1 MCDRSMCIRT
11 FLLQSVQRCLRD
23 TQPFGE
29 YERAPQRRTAALEY
43 LMGVIHTLR
52 GMSVNESKPITAEA
66 VQRRLKAVDV
76 DLRCALAFSRALLR
90 GMAAVSSQARHA
102 LDAALHEEL
111 GVIANDDSEC
121 TAAALHIVSEARA
134 DLHRDSGFQSLLALD
149 LER

>member
-1 MCDRSMCIRT
+1 
-11 FLLQSVQRCLRD
+11 
-23 TQPFGE
+23 
-29 YERAPQRRTAALEY
+29 
-43 LMGVIHTLR
+43 MGVIHTMR
-52 GMSVNESKPITAEA
+52 GTSVNESEPTSAEA

-90 GMAAVSSQARHA
+90 GMAAVSSHARHA

-149 LER
+149 LERAIIEKAAEVGRLVVENELDPERRLRSCG

>member
-1 MCDRSMCIRT
+1 
-11 FLLQSVQRCLRD
+11 
-23 TQPFGE
+23 
-29 YERAPQRRTAALEY
+29 
-43 LMGVIHTLR
+43 
-52 GMSVNESKPITAEA
+52 MSVNESEPITAEA

-149 LER
+149 LERAIIEKAAEVGRLVVENELDPERRLRSCG

>member
-1 MCDRSMCIRT
+1 
-11 FLLQSVQRCLRD
+11 
-23 TQPFGE
+23 
-29 YERAPQRRTAALEY
+29 
-43 LMGVIHTLR
+43 MGVIHTLR
-52 GMSVNESKPITAEA
+52 GMSVNESEPITAEA

-149 LER
+149 LERAIIEKAAEVGRLVVENELDPERRLRSCG